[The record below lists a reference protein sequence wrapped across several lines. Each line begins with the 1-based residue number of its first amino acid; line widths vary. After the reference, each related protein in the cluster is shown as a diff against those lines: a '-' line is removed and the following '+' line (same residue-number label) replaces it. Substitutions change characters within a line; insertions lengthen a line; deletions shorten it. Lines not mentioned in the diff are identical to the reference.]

1 MTDRKPVKLL
11 TSVEFWVLAGISLA
25 LLMLWR
31 TPVVFPLKILVVF
44 FHELSHA
51 LMALLTGGEVLS
63 IRLTM
68 DEGGLC
74 TTRGGI
80 RWLIL
85 SSGYLG
91 SLLWGGLIL
100 LLAAFSRKDKLLL
113 TTLGVLL
120 FMLSILWLR
129 PLNSLG
135 FLFAMITSC
144 ALVASGYYFSDRA
157 CGFVLKIIGLATILY
172 VPQDIISDAIWR
184 STMPSDARMLGQLTG
199 IPTIIWGGLWL
210 LLAAVA
216 GGLLLYSS
224 ILLERRSAIK
234 SDAIRP
240 QQVT

>member
-1 MTDRKPVKLL
+1 
-11 TSVEFWVLAGISLA
+11 
-25 LLMLWR
+25 
-31 TPVVFPLKILVVF
+31 
-44 FHELSHA
+44 
-51 LMALLTGGEVLS
+51 
-63 IRLTM
+63 
-68 DEGGLC
+68 
-74 TTRGGI
+74 
-80 RWLIL
+80 
-85 SSGYLG
+85 
-91 SLLWGGLIL
+91 